1 MTATGYIPLQVRPD
15 KKGLRLR
22 LQVSRAAWITCLLPF
37 TGFVFCVV
45 WSLMYNFE
53 DSTFTHCKV
62 ENFLPSISAAIGNYK
77 TQRFVWGTAIA
88 IHAVPRFV
96 FAALYRQYY
105 REILNTKAQRLA
117 TLACVLNVM
126 ENLALI
132 GLTFITSAYN
142 YSIHEKCFM
151 AFMVTSELYMTLTC
165 YLVWRERRLPAD
177 NVEARALRYKFQLV
191 AINMTS
197 FAVAGYFF
205 IRHNRH
211 CEPYIYSAFAFFEY
225 IVVLTNMAFHTT
237 AVLDFHGRYVTV
249 DRDGFETSS

>member
-1 MTATGYIPLQVRPD
+1 MSGSGYLPLHHP
-15 KKGLRLR
+15 KKGFVLRLPI
-22 LQVSRAAWITCLLPF
+22 SKIAWITCLLPF
-37 TGFVFCVV
+37 TGFVFCII

-62 ENFLPSISAAIGNYK
+62 QNFLPSISAAIGNYR

-88 IHAVPRFV
+88 MHAMPRFM
-96 FAALYRQYY
+96 FAGMYRQYY
-105 REILNTKAQRLA
+105 KDVLNNKAQKLA
-117 TLACVLNVM
+117 TLACILNVI

-142 YSIHEKCFM
+142 YAIHEKCFM
-151 AFMVTSELYMTLTC
+151 TFMVTSELYMALTC
-165 YLVWRERRLPAD
+165 YLLTRERRLPSD
-177 NVEARALRYKFQLV
+177 NVESRSLRYKYQLV

-197 FAVAGYFF
+197 FAAAGYFF

-211 CEPYIYSAFAFFEY
+211 CEPYVYSAFAFFEY

-237 AVLDFHGRYVTV
+237 ATLDFHSRLLLIDQTGMEVI
-249 DRDGFETSS
+249 S